1 MRKRRLGIELIKSKE
16 VELQETIIKNTI
28 INSKPQIQKVLDD
41 EFLFTSFLEPKRTKK
56 RSLKVNF

>member
-1 MRKRRLGIELIKSKE
+1 MRKLGIELIKSKE

-28 INSKPQIQKVLDD
+28 INSKPQVQKVQED
-41 EFLFTSFLEPKRTKK
+41 EVMFTSLSGPKRTKK

>member
-1 MRKRRLGIELIKSKE
+1 MRKRKLGIELIKSKE
-16 VELQETIIKNTI
+16 VELQETIIINTI

-41 EFLFTSFLEPKRTKK
+41 EFVFTSFLGPKRTKK